1 MSIDRRTLLKSAA
14 ALSAAAWSSVAV
26 ARAIAGEASTSPAG
40 SGQPTRPSSAAA
52 AGESLRGLMRTPHTR
67 FVANLELWWGKL
79 PFIERFRA
87 AAALGFS
94 AVEFWPW
101 QGKDIAAIASIT
113 KELVLTVAQ
122 FGAWS
127 AEPAL
132 NDPKNRAAFI
142 AAIEESCGVA
152 RRLGAKAM
160 CVHGGVNTSG
170 LTREQMHA
178 NIIAALK
185 EAAPIAEKSG
195 VTLLLEPMNNRVD
208 HRNTCLTGSE
218 APVRICRA
226 VGSPN
231 VKVLWDLYHVH
242 IEEGDLCGHL
252 RDGFDQL
259 GYVHLA
265 DYPGRHEPGTGE
277 INYRRILQELHQ
289 LGYRGYVGVECR
301 PATDEATAAR
311 AVAAMDTW

>member
-1 MSIDRRTLLKSAA
+1 MSITRRTLLPSAA
-14 ALSAAAWSSVAV
+14 ALSGGAAW
-26 ARAIAGEASTSPAG
+26 RAL
-40 SGQPTRPSSAAA
+40 
-52 AGESLRGLMRTPHTR
+52 AGESPAPASAPAADLRSLMRTPHTR

-79 PFIERFRA
+79 PFLQRFQA
-87 AAALGFS
+87 AAALGFP

-101 QGKDIAAIASIT
+101 QGKDLAAIADIT
-113 KELVLTVAQ
+113 KALNLTVAQ

-132 NDPKNRAAFI
+132 NDPKNRPAFLDAI
-142 AAIEESCGVA
+142 AKACEIA
-152 RRLGAKAM
+152 HQLGAKAM
-160 CVHGGVNTSG
+160 CVHGGVNTPG
-170 LTREQMHA
+170 LSREAMHA

-185 EAAPIAEKSG
+185 AAAPLAEQSG

-208 HRNTCLTGSE
+208 RRNTCLTGSE
-218 APVRICRA
+218 APVRICRE

-252 RDGFDQL
+252 REGFDQL

-277 INYRRILQELHQ
+277 INYRRILQELHE

-301 PATDEATAAR
+301 PATDEITAAK
-311 AVAAMDTW
+311 AVAAVDRW